1 MTEKSD
7 VYRFRVVVLELLTGK
22 TPIFESMYGED
33 GGTRLHVIPYA
44 VPAILA
50 GELVKIL
57 DPRVGPPDIDEAEA
71 VELVAYTTIHCV
83 KREGKDI
90 PTMADN
96 VVNLERVL
104 IICGSSHDR
113 IKKAKEYLV
122 ENLQSGPF

>member
-1 MTEKSD
+1 M
-7 VYRFRVVVLELLTGK
+7 LELLTGK

-113 IKKAKEYLV
+113 IKKKILKK
-122 ENLQSGPF
+122 NCCFRII